1 MDLYL
6 KNSLKCSK
14 QTTLSYSTSFSL
26 GIRMLRKKYRNA
38 IYAIYGFVRVADEIV
53 DTFHDKPQKDLLEKF
68 RKETWEAIEQGFS
81 TNLILHSFQWAVN
94 KYKIDHDLIHA
105 FLYSMELDLTEK
117 VYPPEMLKKYIYGSA
132 EVVGL
137 MCLRVFYYNQPEK
150 YEELVYPA
158 RKLGEAFQKVNFLRD
173 AQDDYFNK
181 GRIYFTNIDFEN
193 FTPEAKQWI
202 EADIQR
208 DFEEAYQG
216 IKQLRKDIRFGVYL
230 AYRYY
235 LELLNNIRKT
245 KPSEML
251 KMRSRVADSRKMRL
265 LVSAGIRNTFNLL

>member
-26 GIRMLRKKYRNA
+26 GIQMLQKKYQYG
-38 IYAIYGFVRVADEIV
+38 IYAIYGFVRIADEIV
-53 DTFHDKPQKDLLEKF
+53 DTFHDQPQKYLLEKF
-68 RKETWEAIEQGFS
+68 REETWEAIERGFS
-81 TNLILHSFQWAVN
+81 TNLLIHSFQWAVN
-94 KYKIDHDLIHA
+94 NYKIDRELIEA

-117 VYPPEMLKKYIYGSA
+117 IYPSEMLKTYIYGSA

-137 MCLRVFYYNQPEK
+137 MCLRVFYHNQNEK
-150 YEELVYPA
+150 YERLIHPA

-173 AQDDYFNK
+173 ARDDYSNK
-181 GRIYFTNIDFEN
+181 GRIYFTSIDFEN
-193 FTPEAKQWI
+193 FTPESKKQI
-202 EADIQR
+202 EDDIQH
-208 DFEEAYQG
+208 DFEEAYEG
-216 IKQLRKDIRFGVYL
+216 IKMLSKDVRFGVYL

-245 KPSEML
+245 HPAEML
-251 KMRSRVADSRKMRL
+251 KSRTRVPDSRKIRL
-265 LVSAGIRNTFNLL
+265 LLSAGLRNSLNLF